1 MRRFYS
7 EDAVLAYEGDFVIC
21 KVHDPHRNRN
31 FDAVLYRGS
40 CNYAYL
46 LHNYLFYHGN
56 SPSWSIVES
65 FGCNAS
71 WAIIIASECHNVV
84 EVVDSIQDSGRG
96 LKIVK
101 VYTSDERAD
110 TLSNGSQSTTE
121 NEDPDFYCPHYEKR
135 TIYSGQHSYHSH
147 HNQRPNAHVSESSD
161 YMFGVEMEVEFNGED
176 ERDEFADKTSNWFY
190 CERDGSLNDYGV
202 EIITIPLNP
211 KDAKDHDLWD
221 SLTSSIANEAEASDN
236 CGLHV
241 HVSRTILG
249 DGGEFNENLGKLLYL
264 YHHHIEETNLNRKL
278 YGRARTYN
286 AHDGKTAQGDAAK
299 RLREKIFKYD
309 SVKTRVQ
316 ENMTLR
322 SRDTRYFD
330 INIQNSRTI
339 EFRKGAGTIDPHR
352 VVAIIEYCELL
363 CLFAKKTS
371 WEKLNY
377 ANFVAFIEKKAKG
390 EQLRKIINQY
400 K

>member
-7 EDAVLAYEGDFVIC
+7 EDAVLAYEDDFVVC
-21 KVHDPHRNRN
+21 KVHDPRRNRD
-31 FDAVLYRGS
+31 FDAVLYRGRS
-40 CNYAYL
+40 CCAYL
-46 LHNYLFYHGN
+46 MHNYSGYHG
-56 SPSWSIVES
+56 SQPDLRIMEEL
-65 FGCNAS
+65 GCSSA
-71 WAIIIASECHNVV
+71 WAISIMNESYNVV
-84 EVVDSIQDSGRG
+84 ELVDHISDSGRG

-101 VYTSDERAD
+101 VYSRDERAD
-110 TLSNGSQSTTE
+110 SLSNDSLHTTE
-121 NEDPDFYCPHYEKR
+121 NEDPDFYCKNYEKR
-135 TIYSGQHSYHSH
+135 IIYSGQHSYHSH
-147 HNQRPNAHVSESSD
+147 HNQRHNAHLYETTD
-161 YMFGVEMEVEFNGED
+161 YQFGVEMEVEFEGEY
-176 ERDEFADKTSNWFY
+176 ERDEFADNTSNWFY

-211 KDAKDHDLWD
+211 KDAKDHNLWE

-286 AHDGKTAQGDAAK
+286 AHDGKTAQGNAAK
-299 RLREKIFKYD
+299 RLGEKIFKYD

-316 ENMTLR
+316 ENMTSR

-352 VVAIIEYCELL
+352 VIAIIEYCELL
-363 CLFAKKTS
+363 CLFAKKSS

-390 EQLRKIINQY
+390 EQLRQIINQY